1 MSDNKRDIVRIACI
15 LADDPNLSN
24 VEMLQA
30 IKTADH
36 SVEAH
41 RRARKAAPFEVYRV
55 RRILALAIAMRFDA
69 VDWQ

>member
-1 MSDNKRDIVRIACI
+1 MSCNQQDIVRIACI
-15 LADDPNLSN
+15 LADDPDLSN
-24 VEMLQA
+24 AEMLQA

-36 SVEAH
+36 SVEEH

-69 VDWQ
+69 ADLQ